1 LGSHDSFR
9 ERFSEHSL
17 TEEVVVVLTTKVGV
31 LGSGV
36 TGVRVVEHLR
46 ALGHTD
52 ILVSDKVAARA
63 QRLATSHS
71 TDAIRVAA
79 VTREELFECT
89 VVVLAFGAPHAH
101 TTTQLIQRGVSVVSL
116 SDNVSDCMNLLALDA
131 QAKEHKTV
139 IIVGAASSPGVTGLL
154 LRSMTDRFDTI
165 DEAHVAMHGT
175 GGPDCARQ
183 QHDALTG
190 QSIGWHDNEWLRRP
204 SGSGRELCWF
214 PEPGGAYYCYRAELP
229 DPVLLKKAR
238 PVLERITAR
247 VSATRRD
254 RFTAR
259 LPMLAPPHAEG
270 GMGAV
275 RIEVRGNRGGSR
287 IVEIAGIAERIAQLA
302 GVVSA
307 ASAHAIATG
316 VVTVHGARVLG
327 EPELPNAALLELVLA
342 SGVRLHQFVGA

>member
-1 LGSHDSFR
+1 MS
-9 ERFSEHSL
+9 
-17 TEEVVVVLTTKVGV
+17 
-31 LGSGV
+31 
-36 TGVRVVEHLR
+36 
-46 ALGHTD
+46 
-52 ILVSDKVAARA
+52 
-63 QRLATSHS
+63 
-71 TDAIRVAA
+71 
-79 VTREELFECT
+79 
-89 VVVLAFGAPHAH
+89 
-101 TTTQLIQRGVSVVSL
+101 TQLIQRGVSVVSL
-116 SDNVSDCMNLLALDA
+116 SDNVQDCMNLLALDA

-154 LRSMTDRFDTI
+154 LRSMTERFDTI

-183 QHDALTG
+183 HHDALSG

-214 PEPGGAYYCYRAELP
+214 PEPVGAYDCYRAELP
-229 DPVLLKKAR
+229 DPVLLKKAM
-238 PVLERITAR
+238 PELERITAR

-307 ASAHAIATG
+307 ASAHAITTG
-316 VVTVHGARVLG
+316 AVTVHGARVLG

>member
-1 LGSHDSFR
+1 
-9 ERFSEHSL
+9 
-17 TEEVVVVLTTKVGV
+17 
-31 LGSGV
+31 
-36 TGVRVVEHLR
+36 
-46 ALGHTD
+46 
-52 ILVSDKVAARA
+52 
-63 QRLATSHS
+63 
-71 TDAIRVAA
+71 
-79 VTREELFECT
+79 
-89 VVVLAFGAPHAH
+89 
-101 TTTQLIQRGVSVVSL
+101 
-116 SDNVSDCMNLLALDA
+116 
-131 QAKEHKTV
+131 V

-183 QHDALTG
+183 HHDALSG

-214 PEPGGAYYCYRAELP
+214 PEPVGAYDCYRAELP
-229 DPVLLKKAR
+229 DPVLLKKAM
-238 PVLERITAR
+238 PELERITAR

-316 VVTVHGARVLG
+316 AVTVHGARVLG

>member
-1 LGSHDSFR
+1 
-9 ERFSEHSL
+9 
-17 TEEVVVVLTTKVGV
+17 
-31 LGSGV
+31 
-36 TGVRVVEHLR
+36 
-46 ALGHTD
+46 
-52 ILVSDKVAARA
+52 
-63 QRLATSHS
+63 
-71 TDAIRVAA
+71 
-79 VTREELFECT
+79 
-89 VVVLAFGAPHAH
+89 VVLAFGAPHA
-101 TTTQLIQRGVSVVSL
+101 QLSSQFIQRGVSVVSL
-116 SDNVSDCMNLLALDA
+116 SDNVADCMNLLALDA

-139 IIVGAASSPGVTGLL
+139 LIVGAASSPGVTGLL

-175 GGPDCARQ
+175 GGPECARQ
-183 QHDALTG
+183 HHDALSG

-214 PEPGGAYYCYRAELP
+214 PEPVGAYDCYRAELP
-229 DPVLLKKAR
+229 DPVLLKKAM
-238 PVLERITAR
+238 PELERITAR

-307 ASAHAIATG
+307 ASAHAVATG
-316 VVTVHGARVLG
+316 GVTVHGARVLG
-327 EPELPNAALLELVLA
+327 ESELPNAALLELVLA